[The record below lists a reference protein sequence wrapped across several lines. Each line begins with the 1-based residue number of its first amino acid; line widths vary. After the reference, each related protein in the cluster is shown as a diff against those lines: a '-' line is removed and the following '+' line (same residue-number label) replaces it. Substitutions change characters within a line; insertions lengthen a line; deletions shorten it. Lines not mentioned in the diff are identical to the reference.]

1 MNSLSLYQKS
11 LAGELSK
18 SEWEALAE
26 MLEKHPYFS
35 LGHYIRAKKKA
46 SHEDLFIAST
56 HSPNRSMLRKYVEGN
71 GIPLMVDAESKED
84 RPMKTDDKQPIR
96 PFAGNDL
103 FSVVDFD
110 ALSNAQEPADTLFSM
125 HAGSLIGG
133 IDADLDI
140 RIKIGMLKWLGM
152 VSRIQQQMLK
162 YNISEP
168 IFHKD
173 WKKQAPEAEVV
184 APPDVV
190 LPGLEQERQAEKA
203 EKVSLLDQFL
213 KAQPEMARLDP
224 SQPIVQDDAAAAS
237 VEEEGEVVTETL
249 ARLLLM
255 QGNLDEASAMYE
267 KLSLLFPEKS
277 TYFETQI
284 AKIKERK

>member
-71 GIPLMVDAESKED
+71 GIPLKVDAEPKED

-96 PFAGNDL
+96 PFAENDL

-110 ALSNAQEPADTLFSM
+110 ALSNAQEPADTLFSL
-125 HAGSLIGG
+125 HGVSLIGG
-133 IDADLDI
+133 IDVDLDI
-140 RIKIGMLKWLGM
+140 RVKIGMLKWLGM

-162 YNISEP
+162 YKISEP

-173 WKKQAPEAEVV
+173 WQKQVPEAEVV
-184 APPDVV
+184 APAELVPPDF
-190 LPGLEQERQAEKA
+190 EQERQAEKA

-213 KAQPEMARLDP
+213 KAQPELARLDP

-284 AKIKERK
+284 DKIKERK

>member
-18 SEWEALAE
+18 REWEALAD

-71 GIPLMVDAESKED
+71 AISLKVDAEPKED
-84 RPMKTDDKQPIR
+84 WPMKTEDKQPIR
-96 PFAGNDL
+96 PIAGNDL

-110 ALSNAQEPADTLFSM
+110 ALSDAQEPVDTLFSV
-125 HAGSLIGG
+125 HAGNQMEGVD
-133 IDADLDI
+133 IDLNI
-140 RIKIGMLKWLGM
+140 RVKIGMLKWMGT
-152 VSRIQQQMLK
+152 VSRIQQEMLK
-162 YNISEP
+162 YRIAEP

-173 WKKQAPEAEVV
+173 WKEQKPEEEVV
-184 APPDVV
+184 EPAESA
-190 LPGLEQERQAEKA
+190 LPNLEQERQAEKA

-213 KAQPEMARLDP
+213 KTQPEMARLDP
-224 SQPIVQDDAAAAS
+224 SKPIVQDDDAVAS
-237 VEEEGEVVTETL
+237 LEEEGEVVTETL

-277 TYFETQI
+277 TYFEVQI

>member
-35 LGHYIRAKKKA
+35 LGHYIRAKRKA

-71 GIPLMVDAESKED
+71 GIPLKVDVEPKED
-84 RPMKTDDKQPIR
+84 RPMKADDKQPIR
-96 PFAGNDL
+96 PFEGNDL

-110 ALSNAQEPADTLFSM
+110 ALSNSEEPTDSLFSL
-125 HAGSLIGG
+125 HVGDQIEGVDVNLN
-133 IDADLDI
+133 I
-140 RIKIGMLKWLGM
+140 RVKIGMLKWLGW
-152 VSRIQQQMLK
+152 VPRIRQQMLK
-162 YNISEP
+162 YKISEP

-173 WKKQAPEAEVV
+173 WKKQVEVEAE
-184 APPDVV
+184 ASDEVV
-190 LPGLEQERQAEKA
+190 LPDLEQKRQAEKA

-213 KAQPEMARLDP
+213 KTQPEMARLDP
-224 SQPIVQDDAAAAS
+224 SQPIVQDDEAVAS

-255 QGNLDEASAMYE
+255 QGNLGEASAMYK